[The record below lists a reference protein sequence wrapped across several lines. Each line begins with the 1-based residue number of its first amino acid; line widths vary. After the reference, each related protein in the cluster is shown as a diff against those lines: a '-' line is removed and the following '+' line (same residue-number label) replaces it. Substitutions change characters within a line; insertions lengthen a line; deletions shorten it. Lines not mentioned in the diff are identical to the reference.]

1 MSYNPMVLGVDISTS
16 KIGLAVIDSNKK
28 IVVSEVIKMKPEN
41 TLEEKAVLFENKLL
55 KLKKYYFITDVFIEE
70 PFIAFGG
77 GKTTA
82 QTMAKL
88 QRFNGICSYVV
99 YRTFL
104 EQHAHMV
111 NVRTARNKLGI
122 KIPKGVKDK
131 DAKKVIIDWVQHT
144 FESFKYEM
152 TAHGNPLPGTDDRAD
167 AVVIATYGMDYLLE
181 NES

>member
-1 MSYNPMVLGVDISTS
+1 MSYNPMILGVDISTS
-16 KIGLAVIDSNKK
+16 KIGIALLDKDKK

-41 TLEEKAVLFENKLL
+41 TLEEKATLFENKLL
-55 KLKKYYFITDVFIEE
+55 KLKKYYFISDVFIEE

-88 QRFNGICSYVV
+88 QRFNGMCSYITYKV
-99 YRTFL
+99 F
-104 EQHAHMV
+104 EDSHAEMV

-131 DAKKVIIDWVQHT
+131 DAKKVIIEWVQER
-144 FESFKYEM
+144 FESFKYEE

-167 AVVIATYGMDYLLE
+167 AVVIALYGYEQLF
-181 NES
+181 SV

>member
-1 MSYNPMVLGVDISTS
+1 MAYNPMILGVDISTS
-16 KIGLAVIDSNKK
+16 KIGIAVLDSNKK

-41 TLEEKAVLFENKLL
+41 TLEEKARLFQNKLE
-55 KLKKYYFITDVFIEE
+55 KLRKYYFITDIFVEE

-88 QRFNGICSYVV
+88 QRFNGMCSLVV
-99 YRTFL
+99 YNVFQ
-104 EQHAHMV
+104 EQHAEMV

-131 DAKKVIIDWVQHT
+131 DAKKVIIEWVQEK
-144 FESFKYEM
+144 FESFKYEE
-152 TAHGNPLPGTDDRAD
+152 TVHGNPLPGTDDRAD
-167 AVVIATYGMDYLLE
+167 AVVIALYGHEHLI
-181 NES
+181 NV

>member
-1 MSYNPMVLGVDISTS
+1 MSFNPMILGVDVSTS
-16 KIGLAVIDSNKK
+16 KIGIALLDKDKK

-41 TLEEKAVLFENKLL
+41 TLEEKAILFENKLL

-82 QTMAKL
+82 QTIAKL
-88 QRFNGICSYVV
+88 QRFNGMCSYVV
-99 YRTFL
+99 YKVF
-104 EQHAHMV
+104 EDSHAEMV

-131 DAKKVIIDWVQHT
+131 DAKKVIIEWVQER
-144 FESFKYEM
+144 FDSFKYEE

-167 AVVIATYGMDYLLE
+167 AVVIALYGYEQLF
-181 NES
+181 SV